1 MKERKLMQIIGWLA
15 VVVLACGLIYVLVIR
30 PWHLNMG
37 STKEEVQ
44 RSMPGD
50 ELVPNPKFQ
59 WNQATTIDAP
69 AAEVWP
75 WVVQIGNQR
84 AGWYSWDGLH
94 RLMGVAGS
102 VDDPRGSA
110 NRIIPEL
117 QDLKVGDVIR
127 MMPEDMGA
135 PGYAVVSIE
144 PDRAL
149 VTHIDDENGSS
160 WVWVLDPIDEQT
172 TRLIVRFR
180 QKWEPGLA
188 NTLMFGIADELGSL
202 VMLPKTLSGIKE
214 RAEATAG
221 D

>member
-1 MKERKLMQIIGWLA
+1 MHIVGL
-15 VVVLACGLIYVLVIR
+15 VVLGVVAIAVIYALVIR
-30 PWHLNMG
+30 PWHLRRG

-44 RSMPGD
+44 RSLPGD
-50 ELVPNPKFQ
+50 DLVPNPRFV
-59 WNQATTIDAP
+59 WNQAVTIHAS

-75 WVVQIGNQR
+75 WLVQIGNQR

-117 QDLKVGDVIR
+117 QNLKVGDVIR

-135 PGYAVVSIE
+135 PGYTVVSIE

-149 VTHIDDENGSS
+149 VTLIDDENAAS
-160 WVWVLDPIDEQT
+160 WVWVLDPIDAAT

-180 QKWEPGLA
+180 QTWPPGLA

-202 VMLPKTLSGIKE
+202 VMLPKTLSGIKQ
-214 RAEATAG
+214 RAEAATG
-221 D
+221 Q

>member
-1 MKERKLMQIIGWLA
+1 MQVIGWLILGIVALGA
-15 VVVLACGLIYVLVIR
+15 VYAFVVS
-30 PWHLNMG
+30 PWHLRRG
-37 STKEEVQ
+37 STKDEVQ
-44 RSMPGD
+44 RALPGD
-50 ELVPNPKFQ
+50 ELVPEPKFV
-59 WNQATTIDAP
+59 WNQAVTINAP

-75 WVVQIGNQR
+75 WLVQIGNQR

-94 RLMGVAGS
+94 RLLGVAGS

-117 QDLKVGDVIR
+117 QDLEVGDEIR

-135 PGYAVVSIE
+135 PGYKVVSIE

-149 VTHIDDENGSS
+149 VTHIDDENGAS
-160 WVWVLDPIDEQT
+160 WVCFLDPIDGET

-180 QKWEPGLA
+180 QKWEPGLM

-202 VMLPKTLSGIKE
+202 VMQPKTLSGIKK
-214 RAEATAG
+214 RAEAAVG
-221 D
+221 Q